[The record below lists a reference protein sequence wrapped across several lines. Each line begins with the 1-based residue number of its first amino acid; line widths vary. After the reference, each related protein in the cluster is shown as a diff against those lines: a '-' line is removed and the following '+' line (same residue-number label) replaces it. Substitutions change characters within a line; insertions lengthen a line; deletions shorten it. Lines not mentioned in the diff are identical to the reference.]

1 MFDFHS
7 HILPGIDDGSQSVKE
22 SLNLLRE
29 SARQGVTAM
38 AATSHFYAS
47 EYSPKEFL
55 AKRNAAWKQLE
66 PYLEAGM
73 PEIKLGAEVHYFEG
87 IAQSED
93 VCMLRIEG
101 TSLLLVEMPM
111 SWWTSRMV
119 DALLDLNS
127 RPDTTVLLAHIERYL
142 SMQDRKTWKLL
153 RSEGVKMQVNAS
165 FFWNPRTRRKAL
177 GMLKKK
183 EIHALGSDCHNM
195 ENRPPRLAD
204 AKREISAR
212 LGKEALIWLRRQER
226 CLLAPVEWETSEFRS
241 EL

>member
-7 HILPGIDDGSQSVKE
+7 HILPGIDDGSRNVDE
-22 SLNLLRE
+22 SLKLLRE

-47 EYSPKEFL
+47 ENSPEEFL
-55 AKRNAAWKQLE
+55 ARREAAWKRLE
-66 PYLEAGM
+66 PYLETGM
-73 PEIKLGAEVHYFEG
+73 PVIRLGAEVHYFEG
-87 IAQSED
+87 IARSED
-93 VCMLRIEG
+93 VSLLCLEG

-111 SWWTSRMV
+111 SRWSTRMV

-127 RPDTTVLLAHIERYL
+127 RQDTTVLLAHIERYL
-142 SMQDRKTWKLL
+142 SMRDSKTWKLL

-177 GMLKKK
+177 GMLKKR

-204 AKREISAR
+204 AMREISSR
-212 LGKEALIWLRRQER
+212 LGTDALIWLHEQEQS
-226 CLLAPVEWETSEFRS
+226 LLEQVEWENGIGMSYR
-241 EL
+241 